1 MKLSELASAINE
13 GYWSV
18 DDPNGFEVV
27 NRAIA
32 EFAEFASNGTPYT
45 LDDTEVSPLE
55 FIEALAEIV
64 RYKEQVNS

>member
-1 MKLSELASAINE
+1 MKLSELAHAINE

-27 NRAIA
+27 NRAIT

-64 RYKEQVNS
+64 RYKEWVNS

>member
-13 GYWSV
+13 GYWTV
-18 DDPNGFEVV
+18 DDRNGFDVV
-27 NRAIA
+27 NKAIL

-55 FIEALAEIV
+55 FINALAEIV
-64 RYKEQVNS
+64 RYKEWVNS